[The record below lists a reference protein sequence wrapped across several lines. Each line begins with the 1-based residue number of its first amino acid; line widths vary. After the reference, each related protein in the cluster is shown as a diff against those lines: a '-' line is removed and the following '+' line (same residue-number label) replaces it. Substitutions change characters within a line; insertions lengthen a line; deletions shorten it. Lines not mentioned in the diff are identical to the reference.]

1 MKNIILIV
9 CFILSM
15 TAFTQKKFIWL
26 HGLEGAKGPNTWDIY
41 QQYLTATNGFVIEYP
56 SDNTIAGIANRIYQS
71 DIKPIEVDD
80 DLVVIAHSM
89 GGLVARSLTGLSP
102 KIKGIITVGTP
113 NSGSVLLKNTLSGK
127 TYDFFHQAIRMAS
140 GAVDNSLL
148 SGIFSGFPVTTIAAP
163 IVIPITIF
171 KNSTRDGVLTSLK
184 IVLQTGMGIYALS
197 HPCIRDMLPG
207 SALLQHLNTK
217 TDTVP
222 HVNIY
227 GAEDNWQVVRAIG
240 SLSKI
245 NDVKNPQYRDQ
256 SFDQEYV
263 PKMQAGLV
271 FISQIQQTHN
281 LVYKALAV
289 PAIFMPW
296 IWLTRELVLKARL
309 EWDALYRYLDVGMH
323 ADFASNMGAVEYHLQ
338 DYCIPTGID
347 LQKLSC
353 KKSYVPFILENDGIL
368 SRQDVISGMEHRE
381 NIYNVR
387 VLGVNHQE
395 MGNHIEMRKLLEE
408 IIINKKYGN
417 AFSR

>member
-1 MKNIILIV
+1 
-9 CFILSM
+9 
-15 TAFTQKKFIWL
+15 
-26 HGLEGAKGPNTWDIY
+26 
-41 QQYLTATNGFVIEYP
+41 
-56 SDNTIAGIANRIYQS
+56 
-71 DIKPIEVDD
+71 
-80 DLVVIAHSM
+80 M

-113 NSGSVLLKNTLSGK
+113 NSGSVLLKNTLRGK

-148 SGIFSGFPVTTIAAP
+148 SGIFSGFPITTIAAP

-184 IVLQTGMGIYALS
+184 IALQTGMGIYALS

-222 HVNIY
+222 HINIY
-227 GAEDNWQVVRAIG
+227 GAEDNWQVIRAIG

-323 ADFASNMGAVEYHLQ
+323 ADFASNMEAVEYRLQ

-353 KKSYVPFILENDGIL
+353 KKSYLPFILENDGIL
-368 SRQDVISGMEHRE
+368 SRQDVISGMEGKE

-387 VLGVNHQE
+387 VPGVNHQE

-408 IIINKKYGN
+408 IIINKKYGS

>member
-15 TAFTQKKFIWL
+15 TAFTQKKIIWL

-41 QQYLTATNGFVIEYP
+41 QQYLTATNGFIIEYS

-71 DIKPIEVDD
+71 YIKPIEFDD

-89 GGLVARSLTGLSP
+89 GGLVARSLTCLSP

-140 GAVDNSLL
+140 VAVDNSLI

-184 IVLQTGMGIYALS
+184 IALQTGMGIYALS

-222 HVNIY
+222 HINIY
-227 GAEDNWQVVRAIG
+227 GAEDNWQVIRAIG

-245 NDVKNPQYRDQ
+245 TDVKNPQYRDQ
-256 SFDQEYV
+256 SFDQEYI

-323 ADFASNMGAVEYHLQ
+323 ADFASNMGAVEYRLQ

-353 KKSYVPFILENDGIL
+353 KKSYLPFILENDGIL
-368 SRQDVISGMEHRE
+368 SRQDVISGMEGKE

-387 VLGVNHQE
+387 VMGVNHQE

>member
-1 MKNIILIV
+1 MKTIILTV

-15 TAFTQKKFIWL
+15 TAFTQKKIIWL

-71 DIKPIEVDD
+71 DIKPIEFDN

-148 SGIFSGFPVTTIAAP
+148 SGIFSGFPITTIAAP

-184 IVLQTGMGIYALS
+184 IALQTGMGIYALS

-222 HVNIY
+222 HINIY
-227 GAEDNWQVVRAIG
+227 GSEDNWQVIRAIG

-256 SFDQEYV
+256 SFDQEYI

-323 ADFASNMGAVEYHLQ
+323 ADFASNMEAVEYRLQ

-353 KKSYVPFILENDGIL
+353 KKSYLPFILENDGIL
-368 SRQDVISGMEHRE
+368 SRQDVISGMEGKE

-387 VLGVNHQE
+387 VPGVNHQE

-408 IIINKKYGN
+408 IIINKKYGS

>member
-1 MKNIILIV
+1 
-9 CFILSM
+9 
-15 TAFTQKKFIWL
+15 
-26 HGLEGAKGPNTWDIY
+26 
-41 QQYLTATNGFVIEYP
+41 
-56 SDNTIAGIANRIYQS
+56 
-71 DIKPIEVDD
+71 
-80 DLVVIAHSM
+80 M

-296 IWLTRELVLKARL
+296 IWLTRELILKARL

-323 ADFASNMGAVEYHLQ
+323 ADFASNMGAVEYRLQ

>member
-15 TAFTQKKFIWL
+15 TAFTQKKIIWL

-41 QQYLTATNGFVIEYP
+41 QQYLTATNGFIIEYS
-56 SDNTIAGIANRIYQS
+56 SDNTIAGIANRIYQN
-71 DIKPIEVDD
+71 DIKPIEFDN

-113 NSGSVLLKNTLSGK
+113 NSGSVLLINTLRGK

-148 SGIFSGFPVTTIAAP
+148 SGIFSGFPITTIAAP

-184 IVLQTGMGIYALS
+184 IALQTGMGIYALS

-222 HVNIY
+222 HINIY
-227 GAEDNWQVVRAIG
+227 GSEDNWQVIRAIG

-323 ADFASNMGAVEYHLQ
+323 ADFASNMEAVEYRLQ

-353 KKSYVPFILENDGIL
+353 KKSYLPFILENDGIL
-368 SRQDVISGMEHRE
+368 SRQDVISGMEGKE

-387 VLGVNHQE
+387 VPGVNHQE

-408 IIINKKYGN
+408 IIINKKYGS

>member
-56 SDNTIAGIANRIYQS
+56 SDNTIAGIANKLYLN
-71 DIKPIEVDD
+71 DIKTIAFDN
-80 DLVVIAHSM
+80 DLVIIAHSM

-296 IWLTRELVLKARL
+296 IWLTRELILKARL

-323 ADFASNMGAVEYHLQ
+323 ADFASNMGAVEYRLQ

-368 SRQDVISGMEHRE
+368 SRQDVISGMEHKN

>member
-41 QQYLTATNGFVIEYP
+41 QQYLTTTNGFVIEYP

-71 DIKPIEVDD
+71 DIKPLEVDD

-197 HPCIRDMLPG
+197 HPCIRDMLHG

-245 NDVKNPQYRDQ
+245 NEVKNPQCRDQ

-323 ADFASNMGAVEYHLQ
+323 ADFASNMGAVEYRLQ

-368 SRQDVISGMEHRE
+368 SRQDVISGMEHKE

>member
-263 PKMQAGLV
+263 PKMQAGLI

-281 LVYKALAV
+281 LVYRALAV

-296 IWLTRELVLKARL
+296 IWLTRELVLNARL
-309 EWDALYRYLDVGMH
+309 EWDALYRYLDVSMH
-323 ADFASNMGAVEYHLQ
+323 ADFASNMGAVEYRLQ

-368 SRQDVISGMEHRE
+368 SRQDVISGMEYKE
-381 NIYNVR
+381 NTYNVR

>member
-1 MKNIILIV
+1 MKTIILTV

-15 TAFTQKKFIWL
+15 TAFTQKKIIWL

-71 DIKPIEVDD
+71 DIKPIEFDN

-148 SGIFSGFPVTTIAAP
+148 SGIFSGFPITTIAAP

-184 IVLQTGMGIYALS
+184 IALQTGMGIYALS

-222 HVNIY
+222 HINIY
-227 GAEDNWQVVRAIG
+227 GAEDNWQVIRAIG

-323 ADFASNMGAVEYHLQ
+323 ADFASNMEAVEYRLQ

-353 KKSYVPFILENDGIL
+353 KKSYLPFILENDGIL
-368 SRQDVISGMEHRE
+368 SRQDVISGMEGKE

-387 VLGVNHQE
+387 VPGVNHQE

-408 IIINKKYGN
+408 IIINKKYGS

>member
-1 MKNIILIV
+1 
-9 CFILSM
+9 
-15 TAFTQKKFIWL
+15 
-26 HGLEGAKGPNTWDIY
+26 
-41 QQYLTATNGFVIEYP
+41 
-56 SDNTIAGIANRIYQS
+56 
-71 DIKPIEVDD
+71 
-80 DLVVIAHSM
+80 M

-140 GAVDNSLL
+140 GAVDNSLI

-184 IVLQTGMGIYALS
+184 IALQTGMGIYALS

-222 HVNIY
+222 HINIY
-227 GAEDNWQVVRAIG
+227 GAEDNWQVIRAIG

-256 SFDQEYV
+256 SFDQEYI

-323 ADFASNMGAVEYHLQ
+323 ADFASNMGAVEYRLQ

-353 KKSYVPFILENDGIL
+353 KKSYLPFILENDGIL
-368 SRQDVISGMEHRE
+368 SSQDVISGMEGKE

>member
-1 MKNIILIV
+1 
-9 CFILSM
+9 M
-15 TAFTQKKFIWL
+15 TAFTQKKIIWL

-71 DIKPIEVDD
+71 DIKPIEFDN

-148 SGIFSGFPVTTIAAP
+148 SGIFSGFPITTIAAP

-184 IVLQTGMGIYALS
+184 IALQTGMGIYALS

-222 HVNIY
+222 HINIY
-227 GAEDNWQVVRAIG
+227 GSEDNWQVIRAIG

-256 SFDQEYV
+256 SFDQEYI

-323 ADFASNMGAVEYHLQ
+323 ADFASNMEAVEYRLQ

-353 KKSYVPFILENDGIL
+353 KKSYLPFILENDGIL
-368 SRQDVISGMEHRE
+368 SRQDVISGMEGKE

-387 VLGVNHQE
+387 VPGVNHQE

-408 IIINKKYGN
+408 IIINKKYGS